1 MMHPW
6 PGFQNP
12 VECRSQH
19 SRSVNQHLLLS
30 HPSLAPYRP
39 ICYPTAALFPNHQF
53 CRPKSSLGASH
64 SCSKSASSLSRA
76 AKRSSTIFRILF
88 KFDILLSI
96 SWISAL
102 HIFFRIPIIS
112 NLRFSTLR
120 SFFREPIVGG
130 RAPELTPA
138 SFNNLCPYELRLR
151 CDILRSLSFSGREA

>member
-39 ICYPTAALFPNHQF
+39 ICYPAAPLFSSHQF
-53 CRPKSSLGASH
+53 YRAKSSLDASH

-76 AKRSSTIFRILF
+76 ARRSSTIFRLLV
-88 KFDILLSI
+88 KFNILLSI

-112 NLRFSTLR
+112 NLRFSTSR
-120 SFFREPIVGG
+120 SFFRQLIVGG
-130 RAPELTPA
+130 KAPELTPA
-138 SFNNLCPYELRLR
+138 SFNNLWPYELRLR
-151 CDILRSLSFSGREA
+151 CTLL